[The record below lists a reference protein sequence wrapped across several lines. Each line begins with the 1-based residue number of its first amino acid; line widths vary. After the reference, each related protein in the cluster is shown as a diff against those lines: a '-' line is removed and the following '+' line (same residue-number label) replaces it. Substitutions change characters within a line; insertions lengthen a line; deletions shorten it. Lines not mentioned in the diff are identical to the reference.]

1 MAALKSCQLAT
12 FSKKLATFSKKLAN
26 NWQLL
31 RIFGQQTAVTD
42 SKKGLYIFQG
52 V

>member
-1 MAALKSCQLAT
+1 MVALKSCQ
-12 FSKKLATFSKKLAN
+12 LATFSKKLAN